1 MADEEKKPNKPTQQE
16 LPAKFAAPKEIPIDP
31 QCEGVLKKIA
41 EDMKNLQPTPKLGS
55 RVGWISRVARTDPRP
70 GIPAEVEYRP
80 ADVYRR
86 LSPGRVDLL
95 VIDAA
100 PFPMNG
106 AQWIRHPT
114 HLKTAGNAIGSGGA
128 WFYLNV
134 LDDATFEPPA
144 SEFAVHKAALDERKK
159 RALDDNRKR
168 HEERIQREALAS
180 QYRAQQMAQAV
191 NV

>member
-1 MADEEKKPNKPTQQE
+1 MADEQDKPAKPTQKE
-16 LPAKFAAPKEIPIDP
+16 LPKTASTEIPIDA
-31 QCEGVLKKIA
+31 QCQGVLKKVA

-55 RVGWISRVARTDPRP
+55 RVGWISRLARTEARP
-70 GIPAEVEYRP
+70 GLPADIEYRP

-106 AQWIRHPT
+106 AQWISHPEK
-114 HLKTAGNAIGSGGA
+114 LKDAGQAIGPGGA
-128 WFYLNV
+128 WFYL
-134 LDDATFEPPA
+134 DALSDPDWTPPQG
-144 SEFAVHKAALDERKK
+144 EFAVHRAALEQRKQ
-159 RALDDNRKR
+159 RALEDNRRR
-168 HEERIQREALAS
+168 HQEAIQRDALAA
-180 QYRAQQMAQAV
+180 QYRAQQMAQA

>member
-1 MADEEKKPNKPTQQE
+1 MADEEKKPAKPTQQE
-16 LPAKFAAPKEIPIDP
+16 LPKPAANEIPIDP
-31 QCEGVLKKIA
+31 QCAGVLKKIA
-41 EDMKNLQPTPKLGS
+41 EDMKALQPTPKLGS
-55 RVGWISRVARTDPRP
+55 RVGWVSRLARTEARP

-106 AQWIRHPT
+106 AQWIRHPNE
-114 HLKTAGNAIGSGGA
+114 LKNAGNTIGSGGA
-128 WFYLNV
+128 WFYLDS
-134 LDDATFEPPA
+134 LSDPEWTPPA
-144 SEFAVHKAALDERKK
+144 SEFAVHKAALDERKR
-159 RALDDNRKR
+159 RALEDNRR
-168 HEERIQREALAS
+168 RYEDRLQRDALAA
-180 QYRAQQMAQAV
+180 QYRSQQVAQA